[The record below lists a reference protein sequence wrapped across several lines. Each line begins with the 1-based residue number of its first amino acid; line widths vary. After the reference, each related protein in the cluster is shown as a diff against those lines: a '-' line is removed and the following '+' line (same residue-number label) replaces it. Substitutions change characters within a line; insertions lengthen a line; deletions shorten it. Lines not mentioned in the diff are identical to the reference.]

1 MALFLTV
8 AGLTGA
14 CLAFYKPLDRWLA
27 PRMYEAPARGAV
39 LDPFVL
45 LEKAHAQLPGW
56 HTDVVQLDL
65 REGQAV
71 IFYFEPDPDQATG
84 QPRVSEHDEYAFDPV
99 SGALLASRG
108 PWGAIPTSLDSVM
121 SFLYALHYKLALP
134 GEIGLWLFGIVT
146 LLWTVDC
153 FVGVYLTFPRGRP
166 FFVKWK
172 PAWRVKTSAG
182 AYRINFDLHRAGGL
196 WFWLLLLVFAWS
208 SVMMNLSEEV
218 YTPVMKALGFTFSD
232 LAARVPQRPTP
243 LDTPAVT
250 FRQAAEIGRASVQA
264 RATRDGFTFLR
275 DDRVYYDRAR
285 GLYHYRAFTSL
296 DISDVYGGVNAA
308 VDGATGTLIGT
319 ALQAETKG
327 DWVNAWLSVLH
338 TAAVW
343 GTPYRALVS
352 LLGVM
357 IAVLSVTGIV
367 IWLRKRRRVA
377 NSEQHQAEVAAL
389 LAGKQAGEKSIAAG
403 VHEIELGVAVKRLN
417 Q

>member
-1 MALFLTV
+1 MLRRQFWVLFHRYAGLAMAGFLLV

-27 PRMYEAPARGAV
+27 PRMYEAPARGVV

-56 HTDVVQLDL
+56 RTDLMRLDL
-65 REGQAV
+65 DEGQAV
-71 IFYFEPDPDQATG
+71 ILYFELDQNQPTG

-99 SGALLASRG
+99 SGDLLASRG
-108 PWGAIPTSLDSVM
+108 PWGAVPTSLDGVM

-134 GEIGLWLFGIVT
+134 GEIGLWLFGIVAVM
-146 LLWTVDC
+146 WTVDC

-172 PAWRVKTSAG
+172 PAWQVKTTAG

-232 LAARVPQRPTP
+232 LAERVPKRSTP
-243 LDTPAVT
+243 LDTPVVT
-250 FRQAAEIGRASVQA
+250 FRQATETGRAAVQA
-264 RATRDGFTFLR
+264 RAVRDGFTFLR
-275 DDRVYYDRAR
+275 DDRVYYDRAH
-285 GLYHYRAFTSL
+285 GLYHYRAFTSR
-296 DISDVYGGVNAA
+296 DISDVYGGANAV
-308 VDGATGTLIGT
+308 VDGASGILIGT
-319 ALQAETKG
+319 TLQAETNG
-327 DWVNAWLSVLH
+327 DWVSVWLSVLH

-343 GTPYRALVS
+343 GTPYRVLVS
-352 LLGVM
+352 LLGVT
-357 IAVLSVTGIV
+357 IAVLSVTGVV
-367 IWLRKRRRVA
+367 IWLRKRCVVA
-377 NSEQHQAEVAAL
+377 SREQQREEVAVL
-389 LAGKQAGEKSIAAG
+389 LAGKQAEKA
-403 VHEIELGVAVKRLN
+403 L
-417 Q
+417 